1 MEEFDQN
8 NKLNSESSYEA
19 DSEPVAEPIESLS
32 EPVVE
37 PVAEPVESS
46 SEPVTEP
53 VESSVALVAESEEK
67 DDANQALIPTPKPD
81 YVLPFK
87 AIHTFVMSL
96 NEEFGSKNKPLRL
109 YARLI
114 EQTTFSH
121 EVPIRKHV
129 QAFTNFCISN
139 RDAILA
145 KNWEGLVQN
154 KVIYSDRV
162 FIHLKDLFKM
172 ADSDQRSV
180 MWQHVLT
187 ISALVDGSG
196 RAKQILK
203 KSAGKESGK
212 EVNFLTDMIEKVE
225 KNINLENAS
234 NPLEAITQIMS
245 SGVLTDLIGSM
256 NQNINS
262 GQLDM
267 SKMFGAIQNMVGTL
281 TKDQP
286 EMGQMIS
293 GLMQN
298 LGNLGSSMPPP
309 SNPK

>member
-1 MEEFDQN
+1 
-8 NKLNSESSYEA
+8 
-19 DSEPVAEPIESLS
+19 
-32 EPVVE
+32 
-37 PVAEPVESS
+37 
-46 SEPVTEP
+46 
-53 VESSVALVAESEEK
+53 
-67 DDANQALIPTPKPD
+67 
-81 YVLPFK
+81 
-87 AIHTFVMSL
+87 MSL
-96 NEEFGSKNKPLRL
+96 NEEFGSKNKSLRL

-139 RDAILA
+139 REAILA
-145 KNWEGLVQN
+145 KKWEGFVQH

-172 ADSDQRSV
+172 ADADQRSV

-203 KSAGKESGK
+203 KSAGKEAGK
-212 EVNFLTDMIEKVE
+212 EVNFLTDMIDKVE
-225 KNINLENAS
+225 KNINLENTS

-267 SKMFGAIQNMVGTL
+267 GKMFGAIQNMVGTL

-298 LGNLGSSMPPP
+298 LGNLGAKPP
-309 SNPK
+309 SDSK

>member
-1 MEEFDQN
+1 MEESNQN
-8 NKLNSESSYEA
+8 ISSESSNEQYEA
-19 DSEPVAEPIESLS
+19 DSEQLLEQALEHSS
-32 EPVVE
+32 EQLNE
-37 PVAEPVESS
+37 KSSETLNESS
-46 SEPVTEP
+46 
-53 VESSVALVAESEEK
+53 ESKELTGTTESEYSNKE
-67 DDANQALIPTPKPD
+67 LIETKPKPD
-81 YVLPFK
+81 HVLPFK

-96 NEEFGSKNKPLRL
+96 NEEFGTKNKPLRL

-121 EVPIRKHV
+121 ELPIRKHV
-129 QAFTNFCISN
+129 QAFTNFCITN
-139 RDAILA
+139 REAILA
-145 KNWEGLVQN
+145 KKWEGFIQN
-154 KVIYSDRV
+154 KVIYSERV
-162 FIHLKDLFKM
+162 FIPLKDLFKM
-172 ADSDQRSV
+172 ADSDQQSV

-203 KSAGKESGK
+203 KSAGKEAGK
-212 EVNFLTDMIEKVE
+212 EVNFLTDMIDKVE
-225 KNINLENAS
+225 KNINLENVN
-234 NPLEAITQIMS
+234 NPMEAITQIMS

-286 EMGQMIS
+286 EMGAMIN

-298 LGNLGSSMPPP
+298 LGGMSLPTDIKPP
-309 SNPK
+309 SSKESKN

>member
-1 MEEFDQN
+1 V
-8 NKLNSESSYEA
+8 
-19 DSEPVAEPIESLS
+19 SEPVSELAQSLV
-32 EPVVE
+32 P
-37 PVAEPVESS
+37 
-46 SEPVTEP
+46 
-53 VESSVALVAESEEK
+53 
-67 DDANQALIPTPKPD
+67 NQKPD

-96 NEEFGSKNKPLRL
+96 NEEFGSKNKSLRL

-139 RDAILA
+139 REAILA
-145 KNWEGLVQN
+145 KNWEGFVQH
-154 KVIYSDRV
+154 KVIYSERV

-172 ADSDQRSV
+172 ADADQRSV

-203 KSAGKESGK
+203 KSAGKGAGK
-212 EVNFLTDMIEKVE
+212 EVNFLTDMIDKVE

-267 SKMFGAIQNMVGTL
+267 GKMFGAIQNMVGTI